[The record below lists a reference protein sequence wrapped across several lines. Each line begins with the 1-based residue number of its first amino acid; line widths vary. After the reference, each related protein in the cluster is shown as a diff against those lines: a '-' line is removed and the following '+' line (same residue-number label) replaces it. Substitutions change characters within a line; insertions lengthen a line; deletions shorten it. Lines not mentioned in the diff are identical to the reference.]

1 MTAAFKTKTLGYVSG
16 LPEEAK
22 AECAGGRFERL
33 ARAVAVAM
41 GRPAAFMAAVV
52 IVLVWAIA
60 GPLFHFSD
68 TWQLAINT
76 GTTIVTF
83 LMVFLIQQSQNRDT
97 LALQVKLAELII
109 AVKGAHNAVAT
120 AETLSEQEL
129 QELHA
134 DYRKKADDTLAVH
147 ESQPAMSVREALKVD
162 AETLNRRPS

>member
-1 MTAAFKTKTLGYVSG
+1 MNVAVKSMDSGRIPPLRGEAAEPGIGV
-16 LPEEAK
+16 
-22 AECAGGRFERL
+22 FERF
-33 ARAVAVAM
+33 ARATAVAM
-41 GRPAAFMAAVV
+41 GRPASFMAAAGIVV
-52 IVLVWAIA
+52 LWAAA
-60 GPLFHFSD
+60 GPLFHYSD

-120 AETLSEQEL
+120 AETLSEKEL

-134 DYRKKADDTLAVH
+134 DYRKKSDESLAH
-147 ESQPAMSVREALKVD
+147 IEAITVAEAVTMD
-162 AETLNRRPS
+162 ARAANETKS